1 MSLPARVEAPLKE
14 LAPLGNGWFFSLFL
28 LTGLITVVAC
38 AVVYPLADRFV
49 DDPGDAIRKMRVA
62 GWARLL
68 AFLLLFPF
76 FSWVMFLT
84 RADQASSCSSVRA
97 FGISLAITPLILIT
111 AYLLMEAFQSL
122 GRSLGREHP
131 LVQLFRSGQSS
142 DVWLV
147 LGLVLVVA
155 PFIEEIMFRVLFQ
168 QWITSASIGPILGWF
183 MSFGLVVFQI
193 NGSGMFN
200 FPVLILWCQIAF
212 FMILG
217 AVVIRGGYVW
227 SAKTAS
233 IFSGALVFAAVHSF
247 AWPSPAGLFPLA
259 LGLGWLRETTGRI
272 WPCMIVHALFNGFG
286 AMLM

>member
-97 FGISLAITPLILIT
+97 LGISLAITPLILIT
-111 AYLLMEAFQSL
+111 AYLLMEAFQSM
-122 GRSLGREHP
+122 GRSFGRGCYQRWLC
-131 LVQLFRSGQSS
+131 LVSKDRFHFLRCIGFCCRSFFR
-142 DVWLV
+142 
-147 LGLVLVVA
+147 
-155 PFIEEIMFRVLFQ
+155 
-168 QWITSASIGPILGWF
+168 
-183 MSFGLVVFQI
+183 
-193 NGSGMFN
+193 
-200 FPVLILWCQIAF
+200 
-212 FMILG
+212 
-217 AVVIRGGYVW
+217 
-227 SAKTAS
+227 
-233 IFSGALVFAAVHSF
+233 
-247 AWPSPAGLFPLA
+247 LA
-259 LGLGWLRETTGRI
+259 
-272 WPCMIVHALFNGFG
+272 
-286 AMLM
+286 

>member
-1 MSLPARVEAPLKE
+1 VSFPAREEAPLKE

-38 AVVYPLADRFV
+38 AAVYPLADRFV

-76 FSWVMFLT
+76 FSWLMFLT

-168 QWITSASIGPILGWF
+168 QWITSALKGPILGWF

-200 FPVLILWCQIAF
+200 FPVLILWCQIVF
-212 FMILG
+212 FMLLG

-259 LGLGWLRETTGRI
+259 LGLGWLRDTTGRI